1 MVKEEDVSAFQMRK
15 GEFQMSKIRLTGL
28 AAVLFMVIA
37 TGTISAEPQVATYIL
52 NISVSGSGRVV
63 GKNIECYTVCNITLP
78 AGTEV
83 VLTAFP
89 AREWTFVGWDS
100 ACKEKGAC
108 TVIMDSDKAVEA
120 IFTYP

>member
-1 MVKEEDVSAFQMRK
+1 MGKIFMTFIAAMVFTVMVTE
-15 GEFQMSKIRLTGL
+15 TGW
-28 AAVLFMVIA
+28 
-37 TGTISAEPQVATYIL
+37 AEQKADTYVL

-78 AGTEV
+78 TGTEV

-89 AREWTFVGWDS
+89 SREWSFVGWDS

-108 TVIMDSDKAVEA
+108 TVLMDSDKAVEA
-120 IFTYP
+120 